1 MKFSGKVCFKII
13 SKVTKNQG
21 FTLFL
26 GDIFFEKLHREGGQF
41 NTPGILGLKF
51 YYFFYAQMLILK
63 IQLTAFTNFK
73 ISSKLNFLC
82 CNYVHFS
89 QQLSFLCFF
98 FFSSLLSNNIHVP
111 TGNKLFIQKNIN
123 FLMIKMITKLC
134 EKQEKGLIK
143 GWIVFKEF
151 FPSDYWKFGYFENYN
166 NRR

>member
-41 NTPGILGLKF
+41 DTPGILGLKF

-63 IQLTAFTNFK
+63 MQLTAFTNFK

-89 QQLSFLCFF
+89 QQLSFLWSFF
-98 FFSSLLSNNIHVP
+98 FPVYLAIIFTYQLVTSYSY
-111 TGNKLFIQKNIN
+111 KKYQ